1 MNSQS
6 HRPPGYTGKRGHYLA
21 RIAKDLE
28 RIIIRAQGSLAYR
41 TLCLSNSKIEE
52 LANVLVEFAEDIHN
66 DIGIWKNLERY
77 NIEFFGTPLPF
88 ILEPNQD
95 MGQETINEQRV
106 QHLLWVLYSEL
117 NPELLISPT
126 HRDLKELATLIAN
139 FLGKRFADIPR
150 GSTVQAFLS
159 GSNRFGWEVKEKLI
173 WLGTHSYLF
182 RNSFRNY
189 VEDHGGKADIPTTDD
204 FICQQTT
211 AWSGLGVID
220 ILAAILDI
228 SETRRSTLRSWYER
242 HTAYYRILTTEGHRS
257 EVMNIINEKPYAV
270 RYSANK
276 NPFEVGAIV
285 FGGLVPWDG
294 EWYWSGMQHILS
306 NITDETLQELKDT
319 FLRKAPEIAYRYCHQ
334 LTEKARKMEN
344 FHYDEFVKYHGDDLV
359 IYPNGLSM
367 SADLQKQGRLQWE
380 SKPKEV
386 ITQLMEK
393 HKLRSPL
400 PSLSFPRD
408 LVENE
413 NGVGV
418 YYNPD
423 EGQEMMTGFND
434 IVSGLKKKGGNLT
447 EDEER
452 GIRSFICSGMVSP
465 KFVRRLTQEYGSESI
480 EAAFLIRGG
489 HDESHLNYLLRR
501 YKGAYYR
508 NRYPRVALL

>member
-6 HRPPGYTGKRGHYLA
+6 HRPPGYTRKRGHYLA

-28 RIIIRAQGSLAYR
+28 HIIIRAQGSLAYR

-52 LANVLVEFAEDIHN
+52 SANVLVEFAEDIHN
-66 DIGIWKNLERY
+66 DIGIWKSLERY

-88 ILEPNQD
+88 ILQPNED
-95 MGQETINEQRV
+95 TGQEAINEQRI

-126 HRDLKELATLIAN
+126 HRDLKKLATIIAN

-150 GSTVQAFLS
+150 VSSVKALLS
-159 GSNRFGWEVKEKLI
+159 EPNRFGWEVKEKLI

-189 VEDHGGKADIPTTDD
+189 VEDHGGKPDIPIIDD

-220 ILAAILDI
+220 ILAAILEI
-228 SETRRSTLRSWYER
+228 SEEQRSTLRGWYER

-257 EVMNIINEKPYAV
+257 EVMNIINEKPYTV

-285 FGGLVPWDG
+285 FGGLAPWDG

-306 NITDETLQELKDT
+306 DITDETLQELKDT

-334 LTEKARKMEN
+334 LAEKARKMES

-359 IYPNGLSM
+359 VYPNGLSM
-367 SADLQKQGRLQWE
+367 SADLQKQARLQWE
-380 SKPKEV
+380 SKPKEM
-386 ITQLMEK
+386 IAQLMGK
-393 HKLRSPL
+393 HKLQSPL

-447 EDEER
+447 GEEEK

-501 YKGAYYR
+501 HKGTYYR